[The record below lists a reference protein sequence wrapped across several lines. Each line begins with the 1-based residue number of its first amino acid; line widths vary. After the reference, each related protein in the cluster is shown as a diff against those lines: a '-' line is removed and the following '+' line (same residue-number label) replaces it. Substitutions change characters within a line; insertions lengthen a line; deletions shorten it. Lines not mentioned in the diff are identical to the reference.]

1 VKRERGATANDPF
14 VIEHSN
20 EALVEKET
28 TAHSAKTHEWV
39 KLGPN
44 HFGGLHQGR
53 DGLMAIFDQPR
64 TYGDRI
70 PHLSSTQESGKHM
83 NFEESNLLQDLFARA
98 RKTSS
103 KPPAL
108 PDDNESNLRRY
119 IKLVDSF
126 ENSGVV
132 HCTIRDGLAPLLETG
147 RPDPEQRSFE
157 DGAFA
162 AACALYPEIRRLLAL
177 VN

>member
-1 VKRERGATANDPF
+1 MRSKAAF
-14 VIEHSN
+14 VFTRAHFINVCRIES
-20 EALVEKET
+20 
-28 TAHSAKTHEWV
+28 
-39 KLGPN
+39 
-44 HFGGLHQGR
+44 R
-53 DGLMAIFDQPR
+53 
-64 TYGDRI
+64 
-70 PHLSSTQESGKHM
+70 HLSSTQEGSKHM
-83 NFEESNLLQDLFARA
+83 NFEESNLVRDLFARA

-126 ENSGVV
+126 QNSGVV
-132 HCTIRDGLAPLLETG
+132 HCTINGWT
-147 RPDPEQRSFE
+147 RPAFRNRQARPEQRSFE

>member
-1 VKRERGATANDPF
+1 
-14 VIEHSN
+14 
-20 EALVEKET
+20 
-28 TAHSAKTHEWV
+28 
-39 KLGPN
+39 
-44 HFGGLHQGR
+44 
-53 DGLMAIFDQPR
+53 
-64 TYGDRI
+64 
-70 PHLSSTQESGKHM
+70 M

-108 PDDNESNLRRY
+108 LDDNESNLRRY

>member
-1 VKRERGATANDPF
+1 VQKSSITSWPHHSPFGNQKATLARSCEAGKGATANDPF

-64 TYGDRI
+64 TYGGPNPAFI
-70 PHLSSTQESGKHM
+70 IYT
-83 NFEESNLLQDLFARA
+83 
-98 RKTSS
+98 RKQQTHE
-103 KPPAL
+103 L
-108 PDDNESNLRRY
+108 
-119 IKLVDSF
+119 
-126 ENSGVV
+126 
-132 HCTIRDGLAPLLETG
+132 
-147 RPDPEQRSFE
+147 
-157 DGAFA
+157 
-162 AACALYPEIRRLLAL
+162 
-177 VN
+177 